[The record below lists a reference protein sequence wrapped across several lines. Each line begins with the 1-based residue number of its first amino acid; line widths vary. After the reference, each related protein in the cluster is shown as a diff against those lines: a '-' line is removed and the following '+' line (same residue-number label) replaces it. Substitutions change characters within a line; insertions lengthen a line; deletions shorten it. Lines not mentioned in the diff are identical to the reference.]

1 MNEVG
6 HTSIFTHERIG
17 GVSKSV
23 SLVDVDG
30 NGDLDAWV
38 DNEVQAIRVWLNTS
52 TTTGGEVGFGGCFFN
67 SIYFYNRKQGQV
79 FILQFLE
86 KWLTISHIV
95 ELQFLFPHT
104 IFNEKINKICHPY

>member
-1 MNEVG
+1 
-6 HTSIFTHERIG
+6 
-17 GVSKSV
+17 
-23 SLVDVDG
+23 VDG
-30 NGDLDAWV
+30 DGDVDAWV
-38 DNEVQAIRVWLNTS
+38 DNEGQANRVWLNTS
-52 TTTGGEVGFGGCFFN
+52 TTSGGEGGSGGCFVN
-67 SIYFYNRKQGQV
+67 SIFFYNRKQGQV

>member
-1 MNEVG
+1 VG
-6 HTSIFTHERIG
+6 HTLIFAHAGIG

-30 NGDLDAWV
+30 ISDLGAWV
-38 DNEVQAIRVWLNTS
+38 DNEGQAIRVWLNTS
-52 TTTGGEVGFGGCFFN
+52 TTSGGDGGSGGCFVN
-67 SIYFYNRKQGQV
+67 SLYFYNRKQGQV
-79 FILQFLE
+79 LILQFFQ

-104 IFNEKINKICHPY
+104 IFNKKINKIRHPY